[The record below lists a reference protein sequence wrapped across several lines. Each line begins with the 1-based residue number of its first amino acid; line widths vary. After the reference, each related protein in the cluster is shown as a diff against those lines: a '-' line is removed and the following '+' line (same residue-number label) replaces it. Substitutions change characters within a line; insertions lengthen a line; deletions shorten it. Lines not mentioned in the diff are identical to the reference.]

1 MAFEHHQTWGKRIHG
16 KKYHNLKEYIRKKNT
31 VIIIGGKYMKR
42 SQSAQQKNKQFFG
55 KNAKIKSPNE
65 STRKGKFPKKIEKK
79 IKV

>member
-1 MAFEHHQTWGKRIHG
+1 
-16 KKYHNLKEYIRKKNT
+16 
-31 VIIIGGKYMKR
+31 MKR